1 MVDALEL
8 RDALPRLI
16 ERERRELQRRID
28 RYRRG
33 RTGVDVRGRTVLLV
47 DDGVAT
53 GATARVAAEV
63 TRLRG
68 ARRIVLAVPV
78 GPQDVA
84 ERFAGHVDEVVCLLQ
99 PDDFR
104 AVGSVYGSFEATER
118 RRGRARCSRRR
129 RRRRTRRRDG
139 AGPALPS
146 GEARLLGA
154 RAGGEAGVGGRLG
167 PARRAPGD
175 EGGAEREHDR
185 AGGRARGR
193 GRP

>member
-1 MVDALEL
+1 VVVAAEVARALEAPLDVVIVRKLGAPFQPEYAIGALAEEGIVLVDDAVVDALEL
-8 RDALPRLI
+8 RRALPRLV

-33 RTGVDVRGRTVLLV
+33 RPGADVRGRTVVLV
-47 DDGVAT
+47 DDGIAT

-84 ERFAGHVDEVVCLLQ
+84 ERFAGHVDEIVCLLQ

-104 AVGSVYGSFEATER
+104 AVGSVYEAFEATEDDEVER
-118 RRGRARCSRRR
+118 LLAEAET
-129 RRRRTRRRDG
+129 RT
-139 AGPALPS
+139 GPAP
-146 GEARLLGA
+146 
-154 RAGGEAGVGGRLG
+154 
-167 PARRAPGD
+167 
-175 EGGAEREHDR
+175 
-185 AGGRARGR
+185 
-193 GRP
+193 

>member
-1 MVDALEL
+1 VLGLPRGGVVVAAEVARALGAPLDVVIVRKLGAPFQPEYAIGAIGEDGIVLVDDPVVDALEL
-8 RDALPRLI
+8 RAALPRLI
-16 ERERRELQRRID
+16 ERERRELRRRID

-33 RTGVDVRGRTVLLV
+33 RTGIDVRGRTVLLV
-47 DDGVAT
+47 DDGIAT

-104 AVGSVYGSFEATER
+104 AVGSVYRSFEATGDAEVVR
-118 RRGRARCSRRR
+118 LLAEAEGR
-129 RRRRTRRRDG
+129 
-139 AGPALPS
+139 AGPAP
-146 GEARLLGA
+146 
-154 RAGGEAGVGGRLG
+154 
-167 PARRAPGD
+167 
-175 EGGAEREHDR
+175 
-185 AGGRARGR
+185 
-193 GRP
+193 